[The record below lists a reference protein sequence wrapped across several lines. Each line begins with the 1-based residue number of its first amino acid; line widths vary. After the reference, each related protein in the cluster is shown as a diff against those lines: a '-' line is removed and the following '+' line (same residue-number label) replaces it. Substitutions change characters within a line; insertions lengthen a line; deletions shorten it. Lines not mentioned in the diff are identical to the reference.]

1 MLKGRTIGVIG
12 GNGWLGRAIG
22 GSLLRAGFIDA
33 GSLTLSSRSG
43 QMSSF
48 GDWSEVHWTSD
59 NRELT
64 ERSDVIIVSVRPE
77 QFPAVAIDA
86 HDKLVI
92 SVMAVV
98 PVGTLRVR
106 TRSERIVRAMPNA
119 AAEIGRSYT
128 PWFAADAVS
137 AAEKDF
143 VQALFETCG
152 TADELPREADIDYL
166 TGLTGSGPAFP
177 ALLADAMLT
186 HALSK
191 GLPPEIARRAVACVV
206 AGAGQ
211 FVANPGTY
219 PAEIVR
225 MFLDYRGTTAAGL
238 RAMIDGGFQQA
249 VHAGLDAAEA
259 AAVTMTDQ

>member
-1 MLKGRTIGVIG
+1 MLKGRTVGIIG

-22 GSLLRAGFIDA
+22 GSLLKAGFIDA
-33 GSLTLSSRSG
+33 GSLTLSCRSG
-43 QMSSF
+43 RPSDF
-48 GDWSEVHWTSD
+48 GDWPQVHWTSD

-64 ERSDVIIVSVRPE
+64 GRSDVIIVSVRPE

-86 HDKLVI
+86 CGKLVI
-92 SVMAVV
+92 SVMAGV
-98 PVGTLRVR
+98 PVATLRVR
-106 TRSERIVRAMPNA
+106 TRSEHIVRAMPNA
-119 AAEIGRSYT
+119 AAGIGRSYT

-137 AAEKDF
+137 AVEKDY

-152 TADELPREADIDYL
+152 AADELPRETDIDYL

-186 HALSK
+186 HALSR
-191 GLPPEIARRAVACVV
+191 GLPPDIAKRAVACVV

-211 FVANPGTY
+211 LVASPGAH

-225 MFLDYRGTTAAGL
+225 TFLDYQGTTAAGL
-238 RAMIDGGFQQA
+238 RAMIGSGFEQA

-259 AAVTMTDQ
+259 AAATMAGD